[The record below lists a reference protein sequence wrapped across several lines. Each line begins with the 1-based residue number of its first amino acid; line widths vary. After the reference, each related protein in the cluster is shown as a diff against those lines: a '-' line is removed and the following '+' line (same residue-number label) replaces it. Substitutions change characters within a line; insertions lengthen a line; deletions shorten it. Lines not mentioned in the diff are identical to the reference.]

1 MENLRLLLLD
11 DDTEIGSFLQE
22 MLQEASFEVDYYN
35 NAKDTYD
42 AALENE
48 YDLMILD
55 ITLDP
60 YAQHG
65 LMCSGFD
72 VARMVNEKKTIPYIY
87 LTARADPADVTQG
100 LYSGAEDY
108 ITKPYNIPVLIAK
121 IQTVIRRLQNSSKP
135 YISIFSYKDLS
146 ISLVSRRVTVGKQL
160 VHLSPTLFD
169 ILACLVKNKNHAVS
183 REEIAKEVWGYD
195 GISDSD
201 KNKIDVAIKRLREML
216 PSDYIQTVRGVGYLL
231 ED

>member
-1 MENLRLLLLD
+1 MRLLLLD
-11 DDTEIGSFLQE
+11 DETVIGSFLQE

-35 NAKDTYD
+35 NAKDTYN

-65 LMCSGFD
+65 LMRSGFD
-72 VARMVNEKKTIPYIY
+72 VARMVNEKKSVPYIY

-135 YISIFSYKDLS
+135 YISIMSYKDLT
-146 ISLVSRRVTVGKQL
+146 ISLINRRVTAGKQL
-160 VHLSPTLFD
+160 IHLSPTLFD
-169 ILACLVKNKNHAVS
+169 VLVCLVKNKNHAVS

-195 GISDSD
+195 EISDSD
-201 KNKIDVAIKRLREML
+201 KNKIDVAIKRLREMI